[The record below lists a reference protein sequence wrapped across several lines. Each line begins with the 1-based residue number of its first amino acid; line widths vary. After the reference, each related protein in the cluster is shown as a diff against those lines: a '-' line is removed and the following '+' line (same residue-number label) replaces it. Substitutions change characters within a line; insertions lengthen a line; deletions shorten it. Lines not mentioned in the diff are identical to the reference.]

1 MTVAEHLAEAARELR
16 GAGVQSPEWDAERLL
31 RHVLRADRAAIVA
44 SPGASVAA
52 DAERRFRELVRERAS
67 RVPLQHLVGTQA
79 FWKHEFVV
87 TPDVLIPR
95 PETELLV
102 EESLALLH
110 GLQQPLIVDV
120 GTGSGCI
127 ALALAAERE
136 NAELHATDVSEAALA
151 VARDNARRLGLD
163 GRVAWLRGD
172 LLEPVAAAV
181 RGRADLVVSNPPY
194 VDPAERDSLAPEV
207 RDHEPQLALFP
218 PGDALSVY
226 RRLVP
231 AAAEVLKPGG
241 ALVVEI
247 APALEH
253 AVAGLLEAAGLEGI
267 EVRPDLAARPRVVL
281 GRRPLGPRSRVG

>member
-1 MTVAEHLAEAARELR
+1 MSVAEHLAEAARELR

-127 ALALAAERE
+127 ALSLAAELP
-136 NAELHATDVSEAALA
+136 AATLHATDVSSTALA
-151 VARDNARRLGLD
+151 IARGNGERLGLAQ
-163 GRVAWLRGD
+163 RVTLHHGD
-172 LLEPVAAAV
+172 LLKPTAAL
-181 RGRADLVVSNPPY
+181 RGRVDLVVSNPPY
-194 VDPAERDSLAPEV
+194 VDRRERGALAPEV
-207 RDHEPQLALFP
+207 RDHEPALALYP
-218 PGDALSVY
+218 PGAPDSIY

-231 AAAEVLKPGG
+231 AAFEWLAPGG
-241 ALVVEI
+241 FLVVEI
-247 APALEH
+247 APSLVD
-253 AVAGLLEAAGLEGI
+253 AVAELFSQAGFVDARVGADLAGLPRM
-267 EVRPDLAARPRVVL
+267 VRGRKPPRPPIRI
-281 GRRPLGPRSRVG
+281 G